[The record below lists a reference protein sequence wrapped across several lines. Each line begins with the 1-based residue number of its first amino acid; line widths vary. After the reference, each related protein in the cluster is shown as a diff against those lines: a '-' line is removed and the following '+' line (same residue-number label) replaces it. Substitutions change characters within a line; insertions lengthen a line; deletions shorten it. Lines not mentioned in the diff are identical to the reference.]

1 MPQLDLVN
9 GHCYLD
15 IVSFTFALP
24 RSMENL
30 GARGQ
35 LVAVPV
41 FSDRRSLI
49 DISGQSVA
57 RFDTLG
63 LPPLNP
69 SDVKPGIG
77 CSACWVLRYT
87 NMF

>member
-1 MPQLDLVN
+1 
-9 GHCYLD
+9 
-15 IVSFTFALP
+15 
-24 RSMENL
+24 MENL

-63 LPPLNP
+63 LPPLNLP
-69 SDVKPGIG
+69 DVELEIG
-77 CSACWVLRYT
+77 T
-87 NMF
+87 